1 MILQAILKTDK
12 LYITYIRSSAIM
24 AVIDTRTQR
33 WALAALKLAHANSA
47 AKNALADAN
56 DGGGAK
62 TVTFWC

>member
-1 MILQAILKTDK
+1 MILQATLKTDK
-12 LYITYIRSSAIM
+12 LFITYIRSSAIM

-56 DGGGAK
+56 GGGGAK
-62 TVTFWC
+62 TVTFWY